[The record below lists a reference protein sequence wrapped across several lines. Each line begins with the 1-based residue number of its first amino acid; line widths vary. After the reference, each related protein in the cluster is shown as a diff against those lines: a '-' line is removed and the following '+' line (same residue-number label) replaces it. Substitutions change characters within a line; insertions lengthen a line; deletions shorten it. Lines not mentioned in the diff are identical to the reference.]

1 MKTTLRLMLVILL
14 SVGAASF
21 AQEQAPAVN
30 HNTWTSG
37 APIPTAVVSPA
48 GTGVVK
54 GKIYV
59 VGGQD
64 SSGNAIAD
72 TQIYDPVA
80 NTWTAGV
87 SLPTPTENGSAA
99 VVKNILYLFGGYT
112 GTEYT
117 NAVWAFNPK
126 THTWTTKSPMP
137 TLRASTGAVATKTGI
152 IYVIGG
158 EMNGNRLNTVESYDP
173 ATDTWTEEAPL
184 LVGKSEASVGLVGK
198 TIVAADGYT
207 SSEDTGDNE
216 SYNLATNSWTS
227 LKSDPTPRNTVCG
240 GAIGTQ
246 MYIAG
251 GYPGGGPG
259 TPALALNESFKA
271 SKNTW
276 TTLASLPQATM
287 FPGSAV
293 YKGQL
298 YCIGGWTAF
307 QRTVLNNVQIYQP

>member
-1 MKTTLRLMLVILL
+1 MKTTLRLLLVTLL
-14 SVGAASF
+14 SVGVASF
-21 AQEQAPAVN
+21 AQEPAPAVN
-30 HNTWTSG
+30 HNSWTSG
-37 APIPTAVVSPA
+37 TPIPTGVVSPA
-48 GTGVVK
+48 GTAVIK

-64 SSGNAIAD
+64 SSGNVIAD

-87 SLPTPTENGSAA
+87 PLPTPTGDGSAA
-99 VVKNILYLFGGYT
+99 VVKNILYLFGGYS
-112 GTEYT
+112 GTAYT

-126 THTWTTKSPMP
+126 THTWSPKSPMP

-158 EMNGNRLNTVESYDP
+158 EMNGGRLNTVESYDP
-173 ATDTWTEEAPL
+173 ATDTWNEEAPL
-184 LVGKSEASVGLVGK
+184 MTGKSEASIGLVGK

-207 SSEDTGDNE
+207 SSQDTGDNE
-216 SYNLATNSWTS
+216 GYSLVTNSWTS
-227 LKSDPTPRNTVCG
+227 LKSDPTPRNTACG
-240 GAIGTQ
+240 GGIGAQ
-246 MYIAG
+246 MYVAG

-259 TPALALNESFKA
+259 TSALALNESFKV

-293 YKGQL
+293 YKGKL